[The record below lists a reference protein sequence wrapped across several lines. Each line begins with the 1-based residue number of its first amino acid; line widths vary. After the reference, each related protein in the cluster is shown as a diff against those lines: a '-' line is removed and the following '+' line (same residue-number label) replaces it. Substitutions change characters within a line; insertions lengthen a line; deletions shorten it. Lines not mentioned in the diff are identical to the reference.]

1 MAAGPGRLGGAHLV
15 QPGPGD
21 AAPGKGLDD
30 GLRQPGRPVGVM
42 RRPGR
47 DHVHMAQPLGPPD
60 GEPVEHRLGRLM
72 RISRHWPH
80 RTRGSDTLVPVEF
93 VVDERLEG
101 DDRIVSA
108 QGELDLHT
116 APRLAEA
123 LAPQVDAGGYVIA
136 DLTAVTFMDSSGV
149 AVFVNAL
156 ARAREAGAELAIA
169 GPQPRVRRVLEI
181 TGLDGMLPVH
191 DSLAAARR
199 S

>member
-1 MAAGPGRLGGAHLV
+1 M
-15 QPGPGD
+15 
-21 AAPGKGLDD
+21 
-30 GLRQPGRPVGVM
+30 
-42 RRPGR
+42 
-47 DHVHMAQPLGPPD
+47 
-60 GEPVEHRLGRLM
+60 
-72 RISRHWPH
+72 
-80 RTRGSDTLVPVEF
+80 EF
-93 VVDERLEG
+93 VIDERLEG
-101 DDRIVSA
+101 DDRIVAA

-123 LAPQVDAGGYVIA
+123 LAPHVDAGGYVIA

-156 ARAREAGAELAIA
+156 ARARETGAELAIA